1 MSFIVLMELV
11 VIELEHLLIIY
22 VSVLWNSFL

>member
-1 MSFIVLMELV
+1 MSFIVLMGLV